1 MQCINIITN
10 NLNIKLSISLFL
22 KKSGDIIALDGK
34 TMRGTRDKVNGV
46 QAIHLVNAW
55 SVANQLCFGQVKV
68 LDKSNKITTIPK
80 LLALL
85 DIEETTIMIDAMGCQ
100 HQIANQIVAG
110 KADYVQR
117 SKGNQGEFYDDIKL
131 FLNTQLETHFSA
143 C

>member
-1 MQCINIITN
+1 
-10 NLNIKLSISLFL
+10 
-22 KKSGDIIALDGK
+22 
-34 TMRGTRDKVNGV
+34 MRGTRDKVNGV
-46 QAIHLVNAW
+46 QAIHLINAW
-55 SVANQLCFGQVKV
+55 SVANPLCFGQVKV

-117 SKGNQGEFYDDIKL
+117 SKGNQGEFYDDIINKVVK
-131 FLNTQLETHFSA
+131 
-143 C
+143 